1 MERRLSL
8 SVLVGWE
15 SYVHAYLVSLFS
27 TSQGVASAGGGG
39 PTGVDHGAVTGL
51 PSAEA
56 QWGFDTDV
64 GVTAAAA
71 ATRLVS

>member
-1 MERRLSL
+1 M
-8 SVLVGWE
+8 
-15 SYVHAYLVSLFS
+15 SLFS